1 MGIGNI
7 LVLSQVTAYVLAA
20 ILSLFI
26 FPPVAVNKTHN
37 FNGHCL
43 LSAEG
48 YYQEDDSFKVVTWG
62 STSPCNFAIFI
73 GIVVMLY
80 SIYQIVRLSFHLYN
94 DTDGYDFLFSCL
106 NL

>member
-7 LVLSQVTAYVLAA
+7 LILSQVTAYVLAA

-43 LSAEG
+43 LTARGQYDENNHF
-48 YYQEDDSFKVVTWG
+48 EVVNGWG
-62 STSPCNFAIFI
+62 NGSPCNFAIFV
-73 GIVVMLY
+73 GIAAMLT

-94 DTDGYDFLFSCL
+94 DTDG
-106 NL
+106 